1 VQGADVRHNVPAEDH
16 GEHPPAH
23 EGSTRASGV

>member
-1 VQGADVRHNVPAEDH
+1 VQGADVRHNANSE
-16 GEHPPAH
+16 GHPDPSSAP